1 LDIACLDKRLYDVT
15 FAHRFFCTEMR
26 SRVLRGLRFLSA
38 PALHCSRSKPS
49 PVTVSEKTLK
59 TYAKSE
65 RSPESLQ

>member
-1 LDIACLDKRLYDVT
+1 LDVACLDKRLYDVT

-38 PALHCSRSKPS
+38 LHCSRSKPS

-59 TYAKSE
+59 TYEKSE